1 MLQRV
6 VRFVVFRLVRL
17 FYSHIEVRGS
27 ERLQAERPV
36 VFVLN
41 HPNGVL
47 DPVLLMTALGR
58 PVTFLSKSTL
68 FAYPVSRW
76 AAQTFGALPVY
87 RSRDIGRRGG
97 ARDSED
103 MAAQNGKIFA
113 QCRALLLEGQAI
125 ALFPE
130 GATHSE
136 PRLLRLQTGAARI
149 ALSAAAESDW
159 NTNLAVIP
167 IGLWYANKTRFR
179 TSVLLVIGEPL
190 PMHTYAERYV
200 SDAWSTTREFTD
212 QLEKCLAA
220 VVLQAENRMLLRSMP
235 AIAAWTTPKGQDAD
249 LGDRHAWAAMLLAAY
264 EKLQQSDPDCLRHIE
279 QNVRRYASLLHALGI
294 VDPWQ
299 LERMSTPSWRALKLA
314 LILVL
319 LGLPALLGVLVSY
332 IPHRLSGRLSR
343 ALNPRD
349 RSQSS
354 LLKILGGTVLEII
367 AWLAEAVLIGMWVG
381 AMWGVLLFLVAPF
394 CAYSAVRW
402 RELWKAFRN
411 VVSVLRVRG
420 RTGGLAANLMARR
433 QALARQVMAAVASVQ
448 GSTPGHANDRTP
460 QDLAAP

>member
-1 MLQRV
+1 MLQRIV
-6 VRFVVFRLVRL
+6 HFLVFRLVRL

-27 ERLQAERPV
+27 EHLQPECPV

-47 DPVLLMTALGR
+47 DPVLLMVTLGR
-58 PVTFLSKSTL
+58 PVTFLCKSTL
-68 FAYPVSRW
+68 FAHPVSRW

-97 ARDSED
+97 ARDAED
-103 MAAQNGKIFA
+103 MAAQNNETFA
-113 QCRALLLEGQAI
+113 RCRALLLEGKAL

-130 GATHSE
+130 GTTHSG

-159 NTNLAVIP
+159 DTKLAVVP
-167 IGLWYANKTRFR
+167 IGLWYARKTRFR
-179 TSVLLVIGEPL
+179 TPVLLVIGEPL
-190 PMHTYAERYV
+190 PLHAYAERYIA
-200 SDAWSTTREFTD
+200 DAWATTRDFTD
-212 QLEKCLAA
+212 QLEERLAA

-235 AIAAWTTPKGQDAD
+235 AIAAWTAPEGQDAD
-249 LGDRHAWAAMLLAAY
+249 LGDRHAWAATLLTAY
-264 EKLQQSDPDCLRHIE
+264 EKLQRSDPNRLERIE
-279 QNVRRYASLLHALGI
+279 QEVRRYASLLHSLGI
-294 VDPWQ
+294 ADPWQ

-343 ALNPRD
+343 ALNPGD
-349 RSQSS
+349 RTQSS
-354 LLKILGGTVLEII
+354 LLKILGGTLLEII
-367 AWLAEAVLIGMWVG
+367 AWLVEAVLIGMWFG
-381 AMWGVLLFLVAPF
+381 AMWGVLLFLAAPF

-402 RELWKAFRN
+402 RELWNAFRDM
-411 VVSVLRVRG
+411 VSVLRVRG
-420 RTGGLAANLMARR
+420 RIGGRAANLTARR

-448 GSTPGHANDRTP
+448 GDAPGHADDRTP
-460 QDLAAP
+460 QDSAAH

>member
-17 FYSHIEVRGS
+17 FYSHVEVRGS
-27 ERLQAERPV
+27 EHLQPERPV

-47 DPVLLMTALGR
+47 DPILLMTALDR

-68 FAYPVSRW
+68 FAHPVSRW
-76 AAQTFGALPVY
+76 AAHTFGALPVY

-103 MAAQNGKIFA
+103 MAAQNGETFA
-113 QCRALLLEGQAI
+113 RCRTLLLEGKAI

-159 NTNLAVIP
+159 NADLVVIP
-167 IGLWYANKTRFR
+167 IGLWYASKTRFR
-179 TSVLLVIGEPL
+179 TPVLLVVGEPL
-190 PMHTYAERYV
+190 PLRAYAEQYV
-200 SDAWSTTREFTD
+200 ADAWTTTRDFTD
-212 QLEKCLAA
+212 QLEERLAA

-235 AIAAWTTPKGQDAD
+235 AIAAWTAPEGEDAD
-249 LGDRHAWAAMLLAAY
+249 LGDRHAWAATLLAAY
-264 EKLQQSDPDCLRHIE
+264 EKLQRSDPERLGRIE
-279 QNVRRYASLLHALGI
+279 QEVRRYASLLRSLGI
-294 VDPWQ
+294 ADPWQ

-314 LILVL
+314 PVLVL
-319 LGLPALLGVLVSY
+319 LSLPALLGVLVSY
-332 IPHRLSGRLSR
+332 VPHRLSGRLSR
-343 ALNPRD
+343 AFGRGD
-349 RSQSS
+349 RTQSS
-354 LLKILGGTVLEII
+354 LLKLLGGTILEIV
-367 AWLAEAVLIGMWVG
+367 AWLVEAALIGIWFG
-381 AMWGVLLFLVAPF
+381 ATWGVLLFVGAPF

-402 RELWKAFRN
+402 RELWKAFRD

-420 RTGGLAANLMARR
+420 RTGGLAANLAVRR
-433 QALARQVMAAVASVQ
+433 QALARQVMEAVASVQ
-448 GSTPGHANDRTP
+448 GGAPGYAKDRM
-460 QDLAAP
+460 L